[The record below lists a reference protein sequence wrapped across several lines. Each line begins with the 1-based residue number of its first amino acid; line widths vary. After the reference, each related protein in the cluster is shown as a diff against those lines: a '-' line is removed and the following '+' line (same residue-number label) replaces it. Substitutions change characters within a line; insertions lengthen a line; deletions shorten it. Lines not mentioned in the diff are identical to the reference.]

1 MVLLGSNNPK
11 EITRE
16 TDIMITNVGVPNLV
30 HVNWIKPGAIV
41 IDVENC
47 PVEVNMSLFN
57 FNIAKS
63 FICFVG

>member
-41 IDVENC
+41 IDVGNY